1 MNRAFGRAIVLFLL
15 VPLSSCGYHVLSA
28 RESLDFERL
37 HVAPVANRTR
47 EPGLEDLLH
56 RALVQELARDRRVRL
71 VERDLAEVILE
82 TSVVRFD
89 LFPTVEAAGLAVE
102 YEVEMDADFKLLRP
116 ETGEVLLDIGG
127 LGAPIRASFP
137 AGDGA
142 LETRGAQEKAE
153 LEAAAAV
160 ARELARRLLL
170 Q

>member
-1 MNRAFGRAIVLFLL
+1 MNGVFGRTIVLFLL
-15 VPLSSCGYHVLSA
+15 LHLSSCGYHVLAA

-47 EPGLEDLLH
+47 EPGLEDVLH
-56 RALVQELARDRRVRL
+56 RALVEELALDRRIRL
-71 VERDLAEVILE
+71 VESDLAEVVLE
-82 TSVVRFD
+82 TSVVRFN
-89 LFPTVEAAGLAVE
+89 LLPTVEAAGLAVG
-102 YEVEMDADFKLLRP
+102 YEVEMDADFRLVRP
-116 ETGEVLLDIGG
+116 ETGEVLLDIGS

-137 AGDGA
+137 TADGA

-153 LEAAAAV
+153 FEAAGAV